1 MENLPDNRD
10 NPVDDKGNWTI
21 KGFPAEV
28 RKQAAEAA
36 AKRGE
41 SMGVWAARAM
51 TAQINLERGDRVE
64 MPSDKP
70 RPEGLTGDNSAGSTA
85 NPLDLAVLAAAM
97 QAAAAVAVASGKPVP
112 RDSRSQ
118 YNGAVVSYLRAAR
131 GLPKVE
137 LRRPRVPTVATI
149 EAE

>member
-1 MENLPDNRD
+1 LDDQGLPGR
-10 NPVDDKGNWTI
+10 G
-21 KGFPAEV
+21 